1 MPGYDVR
8 AEYASLY
15 VIHRIIITNIIT
27 ATRRRVIKPNESLL
41 YLIRLAKS
49 NKNSAREYTKYS
61 ILLDITDKIYVIL
74 FIQVKVVF
82 IRTRT

>member
-15 VIHRIIITNIIT
+15 VVHHIIITNNIT
-27 ATRRRVIKPNESLL
+27 ATRCRVINPNKSLL
-41 YLIRLAKS
+41 YLLILAKN
-49 NKNSAREYTKYS
+49 NKDSAREYTKYS
-61 ILLDITDKIYVIL
+61 ILIIIIDRVYNIHYT
-74 FIQVKVVF
+74 QVKVVF

>member
-15 VIHRIIITNIIT
+15 VVHHIISVNIIR
-27 ATRRRVIKPNESLL
+27 ATRHRVINPNKSLL
-41 YLIRLAKS
+41 YLIRLA
-49 NKNSAREYTKYS
+49 NSRRNNARDYTKYS
-61 ILLDITDKIYVIL
+61 ILINIIDRVYVIHY
-74 FIQVKVVF
+74 IQVKVVF